1 MTTLT
6 PDGQLRENA
15 ADHAAAAVHALAHMS
30 TSAHRDPTGMAI
42 GSAAMIVAHVAEHG
56 VEATALGLTVELEP
70 LTAQF
75 VGCKCDEDVVDADV
89 IELDQQARETLTAAM
104 LNGGQVTIRH
114 AGGAGQFRVVA
125 IAQDHAKVRQL
136 RDGRGPLPTRTL
148 HYEDI
153 DEAGF
158 GHVDTTADLTPATV
172 MGHTEYRESDRQLAQ
187 DLSSTLGN
195 LDHVARLTDGD
206 GFTSR
211 GTCRAIESAAEAIR
225 CLLHDMRQAAED
237 ESEKPAGPAFAVGDI
252 VECVGD
258 WADRGNRDGIG
269 TIEDII
275 PRTSMPYSVHL
286 DNADGIRLHYGAD
299 QLTRLA
305 PAPVPYAPYPF

>member
-30 TSAHRDPTGMAI
+30 ASAHRDPTGMAI
-42 GSAAMIVAHVAEHG
+42 GSAAMIVAHVAENG
-56 VEATALGLTVELEP
+56 I
-70 LTAQF
+70 
-75 VGCKCDEDVVDADV
+75 VGTS
-89 IELDQQARETLTAAM
+89 ETLSESYSDAMRVEDPGPVDPEVAARDYLTKEM